1 MRLLCYASLLAATAS
16 AIWPIP
22 SSYSHGEGL
31 LWVDESVQF
40 TYNGAAAGQV
50 SHAATPPP
58 NKDGTYQ
65 YQAHLGSYGHQNSSS
80 PSSSNKIVN
89 KAIERTLETLFKQ
102 NFVPWKFHPRFADF
116 EPDASSAEKVL
127 IKTIALK
134 QNGTD
139 PEDVLKPATGSV
151 DESYALT
158 VSEGGD
164 VKISAVTS
172 VGLARGLTTFTQLF
186 YEHSDG
192 GVYSELAPVSI
203 TDAPKFSWRGLNL
216 DTSRTFKAL
225 EDIYRTIDAL
235 AYSKFNRLHWHIT
248 DSQSWP
254 LELPS
259 MPEVADKGA
268 YIGFQKYSPADVQAV
283 QEYGALVGVE
293 VVMEIDQPGH
303 TASIWYSHPEL
314 IAAFEILPNWDT
326 YAAEPP
332 SGTLKLNSTAVYDF
346 LEKLFDD
353 LLPRLKPLT
362 SYFHLGGDEVNKNA
376 YNLDDTV
383 CSNESAVLQPLMQKF
398 MDRNMKQITEAGF
411 TPLVWEEMLLD
422 WNLTLPKSTI
432 VQSWQS
438 DANVAEI
445 ASKGYRVLAGNYN
458 FWYLDCGY
466 GQWLDFRPGAS
477 SQGFWPYNDYCSPR
491 KNWRLM
497 YSYDPLAGVPANET
511 HLVIGGE
518 THIWS
523 EQTDDVNLDN
533 KVWPRACAAA
543 EVLWSGAKDESGQNR
558 SQITASPRLSEMRER
573 LVARG
578 IRAEPIQMP
587 FCTMNGTQCAL

>member
-1 MRLLCYASLLAATAS
+1 MNLLCYIPLLAATAS

-31 LWVDESVQF
+31 VWVDESVQF
-40 TYNGAAAGQV
+40 TYNGAG
-50 SHAATPPP
+50 
-58 NKDGTYQ
+58 
-65 YQAHLGSYGHQNSSS
+65 QAHLGSYGHGGGQNTSSS
-80 PSSSNKIVN
+80 DKIVN

-102 NFVPWKFHPRFADF
+102 NFVPWKFHPRFSDF
-116 EPDASSAEKVL
+116 EPDASADKVL
-127 IKTIALK
+127 IKTVALK

-139 PEDVLKPATGSV
+139 PADILKPATGSV

-158 VSEGGD
+158 VSDAGD
-164 VKISAVTS
+164 VTISAVTS
-172 VGLARGLTTFTQLF
+172 IGLAHGLTTFTQLF
-186 YEHSDG
+186 YQHSDG

-203 TDAPKFSWRGLNL
+203 TDAPKFPWRGLNL
-216 DTSRTFKAL
+216 DTSRTFKAM

-268 YIGFQKYSPADVQAV
+268 YIGFQKYSPADVKAV

-383 CSNESAVLQPLMQKF
+383 GSNESAVLQPLMQKF

-422 WNLTLPKSTI
+422 WNLTLPESTI

-438 DANVAEI
+438 DENVAEI
-445 ASKGYRVLAGNYN
+445 ASKGYRVITGNYN

-466 GQWLDFRPGAS
+466 GQWLDFRPGTA

-543 EVLWSGAKDESGQNR
+543 EVLWSGAKDASGQNR
-558 SQITASPRLSEMRER
+558 SQNTASPRLSEMRER

-578 IRAEPIQMP
+578 VKAEPIQMP

>member
-1 MRLLCYASLLAATAS
+1 MKLLSYLPFFAATAS

-22 SSYSHGEGL
+22 STYTHGEGV
-31 LWVDESVQF
+31 LWVDQSVQF
-40 TYNGAAAGQV
+40 TYNGAEQV
-50 SHAATPPP
+50 SQSTKPLP
-58 NKDGTYQ
+58 NEDTTHH
-65 YQAHLGSYGHQNSSS
+65 YQANLGSHGHYGGQNITSSQR
-80 PSSSNKIVN
+80 IVT
-89 KAIERTLETLFKQ
+89 KAMERTLKTLFEQ
-102 NFVPWKFHPRFADF
+102 SFVPWKFHPRFSDF
-116 EPDASSAEKVL
+116 EPDTASKVS
-127 IKTIALK
+127 IKTIALQ

-139 PEDVLKPATGSV
+139 PEDILKPA
-151 DESYALT
+151 A
-158 VSEGGD
+158 
-164 VKISAVTS
+164 TS
-172 VGLARGLTTFTQLF
+172 IGLSHGLTTFTQLF
-186 YEHSDG
+186 YEHTSG
-192 GVYSELAPVSI
+192 CVYTTLAPVSI
-203 TDAPKFSWRGLNL
+203 TDAPKFAWRGLNL
-216 DTSRTFKAL
+216 DTSRTFKSMD
-225 EDIYRTIDAL
+225 DIYRTIDAL

-268 YIGFQKYSPADVQAV
+268 YVDFQKYSPEDVYAV

-293 VVMEIDQPGH
+293 VIMEIDQPGH
-303 TASIWYSHPEL
+303 TASIWFSHPEL

-383 CSNESAVLQPLMQKF
+383 NSNESAVLQPLMQKF
-398 MDRNMKQITEAGF
+398 MDRNMAQITAAGF

-422 WNLTLPKSTI
+422 WNLTLPSATI

-438 DANVAEI
+438 DANVALI
-445 ASKGYRVLAGNYN
+445 ASKGYRVIAGNYN
-458 FWYLDCGY
+458 YWYLDCGS

-477 SQGFWPYNDYCSPR
+477 SEQFWPYNDYCFPR
-491 KNWRLM
+491 HNWRVM

-523 EQTDDVNLDN
+523 EQTDSVNLDRM
-533 KVWPRACAAA
+533 VWPRACAAA
-543 EVLWSGAKDESGQNR
+543 EVLWSGAKDASGQNR
-558 SQITASPRLSEMRER
+558 SQIEASPRLSEMRER

-578 IRAEPIQMP
+578 VAAEPIQMP

>member
-1 MRLLCYASLLAATAS
+1 MNLVYYTALFAATAS

-40 TYNGAAAGQV
+40 TYNGAVAGQV
-50 SHAATPPP
+50 SHITATPLP

-65 YQAHLGSYGHQNSSS
+65 YQAHLGSYGHSSGGVQNSSS
-80 PSSSNKIVN
+80 SSSSDKIVN

-127 IKTIALK
+127 IKTVALK

-139 PEDVLKPATGSV
+139 PEDILKPATGSV

-158 VSEGGD
+158 VSEAGD
-164 VKISAVTS
+164 VTISAVTS

-186 YEHSDG
+186 FEHTDG

-203 TDAPKFSWRGLNL
+203 TDAPKFPWRGLNL
-216 DTSRTFKAL
+216 DTSRTFKSM

-353 LLPRLKPLT
+353 LRDFCEGTRCSHGVQALSNYVFPHNCHTRPPHFLAGIISCVSFPFRYYIHYYALPLT
-362 SYFHLGGDEVNKNA
+362 SFSTSIPH
-376 YNLDDTV
+376 
-383 CSNESAVLQPLMQKF
+383 SAHCVPFIVQKG
-398 MDRNMKQITEAGF
+398 IWIGSAL
-411 TPLVWEEMLLD
+411 TPLAT
-422 WNLTLPKSTI
+422 NLSLISL
-432 VQSWQS
+432 SL
-438 DANVAEI
+438 
-445 ASKGYRVLAGNYN
+445 GLA
-458 FWYLDCGY
+458 
-466 GQWLDFRPGAS
+466 
-477 SQGFWPYNDYCSPR
+477 
-491 KNWRLM
+491 
-497 YSYDPLAGVPANET
+497 
-511 HLVIGGE
+511 VI
-518 THIWS
+518 
-523 EQTDDVNLDN
+523 
-533 KVWPRACAAA
+533 
-543 EVLWSGAKDESGQNR
+543 
-558 SQITASPRLSEMRER
+558 
-573 LVARG
+573 
-578 IRAEPIQMP
+578 
-587 FCTMNGTQCAL
+587 